1 MRKAVFIAGGG
12 TGGHIYPA
20 MAIAH
25 SLRTMAPDL
34 QIHFV
39 GSRGGL
45 ESKIIPE
52 HGFPLHLVPIGKL
65 NHNVSLAERL
75 KTLVSLPI
83 SFLVSL
89 FFYSNIGLSLLL
101 ELGGSFLPRFYL
113 RELCFVFAL
122 SFGSQMLFQEWPI
135 DCW

>member
-20 MAIAH
+20 LAIAH
-25 SLRTMAPDL
+25 SLRGMAPDL

-65 NHNVSLAERL
+65 NHNVSLAER
-75 KTLVSLPI
+75 
-83 SFLVSL
+83 FE
-89 FFYSNIGLSLLL
+89 NIGQFAYFVHCQPFSFTQTSATHYCWSW
-101 ELGGSFLPRFYL
+101 GFCFCPDSIYGSFTWFSHCHMGAK
-113 RELCFVFAL
+113 CF
-122 SFGSQMLFQEWPI
+122 SRNGQ
-135 DCW
+135 